1 MPCLDNK
8 FAYIFSACHVETRHA
23 LSLQRP
29 LPSPTRPRRAL
40 PYAECYKAVG
50 LGRGEAA
57 MATEVRPTLV
67 GRCPTLNATRPLALD
82 GAKRRRSLL
91 IVNSLTTE
99 IPPRAYGIFAAYL
112 RKFRRASTDF
122 RSSCVPLPPR
132 LCDTPHPWRSR
143 HFERS
148 EKSHRGPGSPSRE
161 ISPYGRNDGKFDPWF
176 PHRFPR
182 RGSPLFLAS
191 GRPVRAAR
199 TVGERHADVSTKT

>member
-1 MPCLDNK
+1 MPCLYNDH
-8 FAYIFSACHVETRHA
+8 CPH
-23 LSLQRP
+23 RP
-29 LPSPTRPRRAL
+29 
-40 PYAECYKAVG
+40 G
-50 LGRGEAA
+50 
-57 MATEVRPTLV
+57 LV

-122 RSSCVPLPPR
+122 RPSCAPLPPR
-132 LCDTPHPWRSR
+132 LCDIPHPWRSR

-161 ISPYGRNDGKFDPWF
+161 ISPYGGGGFLTSFEMTAKYGRNDGKFDPWF

-182 RGSPLFLAS
+182 RGSPPFLAS

-199 TVGERHADVSTKT
+199 TVGERHADVSIKT